1 MKRITIIGGGGAGK
15 STFSRQ
21 LGERIN
27 LPVYHLD
34 SLFWNPGWVET
45 PKEQWDDRI
54 KELLNEEK
62 WIIDGNYR
70 RTLEARI
77 QKSDTVI
84 FLDMPT
90 YLRMYRIVKRRIM
103 YHGKTRPD
111 MREGCKEQLDWEFV
125 KWVWNYNKNSRKSVM
140 EILDKYNKSV
150 EVIVLKNGKEVKCYL
165 ESFKLE
171 Y

>member
-21 LGERIN
+21 LGEKIN
-27 LPVYHLD
+27 LPVCHLD

-45 PKEQWDDRI
+45 PKEQWNDRI
-54 KELLNEEK
+54 KDLLDEEK

-90 YLRMYRIVKRRIM
+90 HLRMYRIFKRRIM

-111 MREGCKEQLDWEFV
+111 MREGCNEKLDWEFI
-125 KWVWNYNKNSRKSVM
+125 KWVWNYNKNSRKSVI
-140 EILDKYNKSV
+140 ETLDKYNKSV

-165 ESFKLE
+165 DSFKLE